1 MFACFYFCLFALE
14 GAQINSVGPGSSMM
28 QAMTQYPALGQ
39 VPVAHPYEPS
49 QSGKELNKY
58 ASLKAVGKT
67 AMLKYACMWILYIYM
82 LIMLI
87 IMKIIFETLQCD
99 FC

>member
-1 MFACFYFCLFALE
+1 MKTLMEKRYLAFISVIRFYVCLFDLE
-14 GAQINSVGPGSSMM
+14 GAQMNSVGPSSSLM

-49 QSGKELNKY
+49 QPGKELNKY

-67 AMLKYACMWILYIYM
+67 AVPKSASMWV
-82 LIMLI
+82 
-87 IMKIIFETLQCD
+87 
-99 FC
+99 